1 MRNYSVAW
9 NITCTNR
16 LQVWSIPWI
25 PRFERRS
32 FFESNDWETQVQKV
46 RIDPTP
52 FCHLFTVVAPAGKQD
67 SSTALN
73 SKNLY

>member
-1 MRNYSVAW
+1 MKTYSAAW
-9 NITCTNR
+9 DITCTYP

-25 PRFERRS
+25 PRFKRRS
-32 FFESNDWETQVQKV
+32 FFESNDRETQVRKV

-52 FCHLFTVVAPAGKQD
+52 FCHLFAVVAPAGKQD
-67 SSTALN
+67 SNTALN